1 MKLNSYKWKKEELK
15 NKLYRIHINAA
26 QEWGK
31 TWHIILDS
39 INQEPEKKY
48 KTIEMKLQTLIRTQI
63 KQSENTNSFYFPF
76 INKTAIKLTCYALTL
91 LNGSLKYKLSLQ
103 QKNWIKSLAL
113 EDVNYLH
120 MNNTI
125 YATK

>member
-1 MKLNSYKWKKEELK
+1 
-15 NKLYRIHINAA
+15 
-26 QEWGK
+26 
-31 TWHIILDS
+31 
-39 INQEPEKKY
+39 
-48 KTIEMKLQTLIRTQI
+48 MKLQTLIRTQI

-76 INKTAIKLTCYALTL
+76 INKTDIQLTCYALTL